1 MSLIKKTDDMFRSP
15 FDVMQKEID
24 SLFDT
29 FPFKDSF
36 PSLGNID
43 YYETEKDVVVE
54 CELPGM
60 DKKDIK
66 ININDNRLNIYA
78 ERSDKNEKKGKN
90 YFRKERIYGK
100 TERTVLLP
108 EYADT
113 DNVKASFENG
123 VLELKVAKKEDYKKN
138 SKQISIE

>member
-36 PSLGNID
+36 PSFGNID

-78 ERSDKNEKKGKN
+78 ERSDENEKKGKN

-123 VLELKVAKKEDYKKN
+123 VLELKVAKKEGYQKN

>member
-78 ERSDKNEKKGKN
+78 ERSDKNEKKEKITS
-90 YFRKERIYGK
+90 E
-100 TERTVLLP
+100 
-108 EYADT
+108 
-113 DNVKASFENG
+113 
-123 VLELKVAKKEDYKKN
+123 KKEFTEKLKELSYYLN
-138 SKQISIE
+138 MPTQIM